1 MNDFLAAYA
10 GMAAAAAANPSTGQ
24 LQLPLPLSLAGLGGA
39 SGSGLPGGLMGAS
52 NGSDHLSAHHHHPHH
67 HHQNPHHLYLA
78 AMAAASAAAANN
90 NHNHNLPSSHPNTHP
105 SALTLQTTPTV
116 AASMHNHHSTSS
128 SNSSIHQQQQQQ
140 QSLLHSP
147 NENSNS
153 SDTNEMSSMDR
164 GARKPKC
171 ARCRNH
177 GMVSWLKGHKR
188 HCKYK
193 DCNCPKCNLIAE
205 RQRVMAAQ
213 VALKRQQ
220 AAEDA
225 IAMGLRC
232 ISPSYG
238 QLPPGPVFVDQAAVL
253 KSQDEYLDEK
263 TFSKITSL
271 KLNPFTKRARMLEE
285 NERMYFID
293 SF

>member
-24 LQLPLPLSLAGLGGA
+24 LQLPLPLSLTGLGGA
-39 SGSGLPGGLMGAS
+39 GASLPGGLMGS
-52 NGSDHLSAHHHHPHH
+52 GNGSDHISAHHHPHSHH

-90 NHNHNLPSSHPNTHP
+90 NHHNLPSSHPNTHP
-105 SALTLQTTPTV
+105 SALSLQTTPPV
-116 AASMHNHHSTSS
+116 ASSLHNHHSTSS
-128 SNSSIHQQQQQQ
+128 SNSSINQQH

-153 SDTNEMSSMDR
+153 SDTNDMSSSMMDR

-193 DCNCPKCNLIAE
+193 DCSCPKCNLIAE

-285 NERMYFID
+285 NESKF
-293 SF
+293 